1 MMMCVLCGPKSPLGE
16 DLGCR
21 DPEGMNTTNCNVPKT
36 SLKKIFLEYLRKKY
50 DIFSRQCDE
59 SSNHIAVHTLIVY
72 LLGEKGLTVDKTN
85 MTSQKTFLK
94 KAQSNVLENISSIF
108 LLSIGDK

>member
-1 MMMCVLCGPKSPLGE
+1 MMMCVLCDPKSPLGE
-16 DLGCR
+16 DLGSR
-21 DPEGMNTTNCNVPKT
+21 DPVGMNTTNCNVPKN
-36 SLKKIFLEYLRKKY
+36 LKKIFLEYLRKKY

-59 SSNHIAVHTLIVY
+59 SSHHIAVHTLIVY

-85 MTSQKTFLK
+85 ITSQKRFLK

-108 LLSIGDK
+108 LLSFGDK